1 MNCTSFFNAKC
12 NIHRSKA
19 LFFQNINVAMMYLRV
34 LTLTVHYI
42 LHVAHWQWLFVSSE
56 RCFLTS
62 SLWVKGL
69 HSFLWIDWNYI
80 GLALRTHLFTER
92 KSNSLAENQVKAPLR
107 ESANIFFLHLLKLQR
122 VYEVFMLGRK
132 GYFLNHFN
140 AKKKKIWITY
150 LSCLQ
155 AWSHSFHQWFSLVD
169 QIQSLKVIC
178 VCHANV
184 SSWDWTYFNTL
195 FFSQKKAKGWG
206 AWGKRMNSSFP
217 VHLSFYACLPA
228 KYQGYIIYGIP
239 IYFAHST
246 MLTSVGDEEVSKE
259 LSSPCSPWPYLQHQ
273 APSSGWGAEVMAM
286 SWGQWRVRRAGGL
299 DQIVYL
305 GLGIVLKT
313 PLSRTILFAVW
324 LHRESRRSAAFENPT
339 RPNEQ
344 RKVSCCHC

>member
-1 MNCTSFFNAKC
+1 MNCTSCFNAKC

-56 RCFLTS
+56 RCFFTS

-217 VHLSFYACLPA
+217 VHLSFYACLPSIKA
-228 KYQGYIIYGIP
+228 TLYMAFQFILP
-239 IYFAHST
+239 TAQ
-246 MLTSVGDEEVSKE
+246 
-259 LSSPCSPWPYLQHQ
+259 CSPPSEMRKWVRSSALPAPLGPISSTKLQAQDGGQRSWP
-273 APSSGWGAEVMAM
+273 WAED
-286 SWGQWRVRRAGGL
+286 SEEWGGL
-299 DQIVYL
+299 
-305 GLGIVLKT
+305 G
-313 PLSRTILFAVW
+313 VW
-324 LHRESRRSAAFENPT
+324 IR
-339 RPNEQ
+339 
-344 RKVSCCHC
+344 